1 VVAPWS
7 EGSTAEIEG
16 GVRGIYAA
24 GIMKRGG
31 VEMGAW
37 RSHLWISVARRW
49 GWGFSHHLDLRAPI
63 WISSSSG
70 SHLRRDRGRQDG
82 EGAIMEMGVA
92 SARAVTQ
99 AAGGR
104 EGRHI

>member
-1 VVAPWS
+1 MVAPWS

-49 GWGFSHHLDLRAPI
+49 GRGSRHHLDLRAPI

-82 EGAIMEMGVA
+82 EGAIMAMGVA
-92 SARAVTQ
+92 AARAVTQ
-99 AAGGR
+99 AAGG
-104 EGRHI
+104 

>member
-7 EGSTAEIEG
+7 EGSTVEVEG
-16 GVRGIYAA
+16 GVRGICAA
-24 GIMKRGG
+24 GVVKRGG

-37 RSHLWISVARRW
+37 RSHLLISVARRR
-49 GWGFSHHLDLRAPI
+49 GQGSRHHLDLHAPI

-70 SHLRRDRGRQDG
+70 SHLRRDRGRQDE

-92 SARAVTQ
+92 AARAVTQ
-99 AAGGR
+99 AAG
-104 EGRHI
+104 